1 MKMKAAA
8 AILTALLL
16 ASCCARKAEAVSS
29 SSRHADTVATLRS
42 LSARTIDRRTTTE
55 TIVMRP
61 DSMGRM
67 VPVSH
72 VIVRHTDKTEDVT
85 ADTSDYRA
93 EAEAVTETAK
103 AETATP
109 SAREGTGLKWAVG
122 VTLWLMLAVLIALEA
137 VYLYKRWTSRD

>member
-1 MKMKAAA
+1 MKAAA
-8 AILTALLL
+8 AILTALIL

-72 VIVRHTDKTEDVT
+72 VIVRRTDKTEDVT
-85 ADTSDYRA
+85 ADTSDYKS
-93 EAEAVTETAK
+93 EAETVTETAK
-103 AETATP
+103 VETATP
-109 SAREGTGLKWAVG
+109 SAREGTVLKWAVG
-122 VTLWLMLAVLIALEA
+122 VTLWLLLAVLIALEA

>member
-8 AILTALLL
+8 AILTAMLL

-72 VIVRHTDKTEDVT
+72 VIVRHTDKTEDVS

-122 VTLWLMLAVLIALEA
+122 VTLWLLLAVLIALEA

>member
-1 MKMKAAA
+1 MKAAA

-93 EAEAVTETAK
+93 EAETVTETAK
-103 AETATP
+103 VETAAP
-109 SAREGTGLKWAVG
+109 SAREGAALKWAVG
-122 VTLWLMLAVLIALEA
+122 ITLWLLLAVLIALEA

>member
-1 MKMKAAA
+1 MKAAA

-72 VIVRHTDKTEDVT
+72 VIVRRTDKTEDVT
-85 ADTSDYRA
+85 ADTSGYKS

-103 AETATP
+103 VETATP
-109 SAREGTGLKWAVG
+109 SAREGTVLKWAVG
-122 VTLWLMLAVLIALEA
+122 VTLWLLLAVLIALEA

>member
-1 MKMKAAA
+1 
-8 AILTALLL
+8 
-16 ASCCARKAEAVSS
+16 
-29 SSRHADTVATLRS
+29 
-42 LSARTIDRRTTTE
+42 
-55 TIVMRP
+55 MRP

-93 EAEAVTETAK
+93 EAETVTETAK
-103 AETATP
+103 VETATP
-109 SAREGTGLKWAVG
+109 SAREGTALKWAVG
-122 VTLWLMLAVLIALEA
+122 VTLWLLLAVLIALEA

>member
-1 MKMKAAA
+1 MKAAA

-61 DSMGRM
+61 DSTGRM

-72 VIVRHTDKTEDVT
+72 VIVMHTDKTEDVT

-93 EAEAVTETAK
+93 EAETVTETAK
-103 AETATP
+103 VETAAP
-109 SAREGTGLKWAVG
+109 SAREGTVLKWAVG
-122 VTLWLMLAVLIALEA
+122 VTLWLLLAVLIALEA

>member
-1 MKMKAAA
+1 MKAAA

-93 EAEAVTETAK
+93 EAEAEAVTETARV
-103 AETATP
+103 ETATP

-122 VTLWLMLAVLIALEA
+122 VTLWLLLAVLIALEA

>member
-1 MKMKAAA
+1 MKAAA

-61 DSMGRM
+61 DSTGRM

-93 EAEAVTETAK
+93 EAEIGTETAK

-122 VTLWLMLAVLIALEA
+122 VTLWLLLAVLIALEA

>member
-1 MKMKAAA
+1 MKAAA

-72 VIVRHTDKTEDVT
+72 VIVRHMDKTEDVT

-93 EAEAVTETAK
+93 EAEAVTETARM
-103 AETATP
+103 ETATP
-109 SAREGTGLKWAVG
+109 SAREGAALKWAVG
-122 VTLWLMLAVLIALEA
+122 VTLWLLLAVLIALEA